1 MDPMVALDGLSQVI
15 SDRSSDVA
23 RMEDYYRGKQPLK
36 FATDS
41 WRKFHQERFEGF
53 ADNWCRVVADS
64 AAERLLLTGLRLPD
78 APEQGDDTDAKELW
92 RVWETSDGDAIS
104 SQGFVSSLIA
114 RRSFTM
120 VWGDPARITWEHAS
134 EVAVAYDPET
144 RRRTAAVK
152 MWRDGDMDHATVFLP
167 DGIYKYSRNRAV
179 KEERSKVGIIV
190 PGSHDRRGEWGP
202 REVDG
207 EAWPIPNP
215 FGEVPIV
222 EWPNRPML
230 AGEPMSEIGGVAQMQ
245 DAINL
250 MWAYLF
256 TSADHASWP
265 QRVLMGAEP
274 PTVPILDASTG
285 EVVGH
290 KPVDM
295 KKLAQDRFLVLSGQN
310 AKIGQFDPAKLD
322 VFTGVIEQ
330 AVQHLAAQTRTP
342 PHYLMGKMVNANA
355 EALKVAETGLVKK
368 VEEAQTFFGPA
379 ARDTFRLVAKAMDRG
394 RLADRVAAGKVQWRN
409 PENRSESQLSDA
421 MQKRKDIGFPFRSIL
436 EEYGYSDMEADRIMD
451 QRRREMSDTV
461 FADIEAAI
469 GAAG

>member
-1 MDPMVALDGLSQVI
+1 M
-15 SDRSSDVA
+15 
-23 RMEDYYRGKQPLK
+23 
-36 FATDS
+36 
-41 WRKFHQERFEGF
+41 
-53 ADNWCRVVADS
+53 
-64 AAERLLLTGLRLPD
+64 
-78 APEQGDDTDAKELW
+78 
-92 RVWETSDGDAIS
+92 
-104 SQGFVSSLIA
+104 
-114 RRSFTM
+114 
-120 VWGDPARITWEHAS
+120 
-134 EVAVAYDPET
+134 AVAYDPET
-144 RRRTAAVK
+144 RQRTAAVK
-152 MWRDGDMDHATVFLP
+152 MWRDGDMDHATVYLP
-167 DGIYKYSRNRAV
+167 DAVYKYSRNRAV
-179 KEERSKVGIIV
+179 KEERTAIGIIV
-190 PGSHDRRGEWGP
+190 PNSHDRRGEWGP

-207 EAWPIPNP
+207 ETWPLANP
-215 FGEVPIV
+215 LGVVPIV

-274 PTVPILDASTG
+274 PTIPILDADG
-285 EVVGH
+285 NKIGDR
-290 KPVDM
+290 PIDM
-295 KKLAQDRFLVLSGQN
+295 KKMAEDRFLVLTGPDAN
-310 AKIGQFDPAKLD
+310 IGQFDPAKLD

-379 ARDTFRLVAKAMDRG
+379 ARETFRLVALAMDRE
-394 RLADRVAAGKVQWRN
+394 RLAARVAAGMVQWRN
-409 PENRSESQLSDA
+409 PENRSEAQLSDA
-421 MQKRKDIGFPFRSIL
+421 MQKRVTMGFPFRSVL

-451 QRRREMSDTV
+451 LRRREASDTV